1 MQVPQLVLSIKG
13 VIVSNILNQELI
25 LVSLDTNVAMTLE
38 TNVVIIFK
46 MWLMVGPRIIS
57 TILSRMDFGPY
68 IYICIYIVSEAIVNT
83 VWAI

>member
-46 MWLMVGPRIIS
+46 IVVDGWAHIIS
-57 TILSRMDFGPY
+57 TILSRMDFGS
-68 IYICIYIVSEAIVNT
+68 IYICIIYIASEAIVNT